1 MRIDGGCFCGAI
13 AYEAEVDPEKTS
25 ICHCRACQALT
36 GTAFRVTVPAPEAD
50 FHITRGEPKVF
61 VKTADSGAKRLQ
73 AFCADCGSHLYA
85 TSDAAGPK
93 VYGIRTGT
101 ARQRD
106 QLVPRRQIWHGS
118 KMAWLPEFDGP
129 GFETIVTVEGQS

>member
-1 MRIDGGCFCGAI
+1 M
-13 AYEAEVDPEKTS
+13 
-25 ICHCRACQALT
+25 
-36 GTAFRVTVPAPEAD
+36 TVPAPEAD
-50 FHITRGEPKVF
+50 FRITKGEPKVF

-85 TSDAAGPK
+85 TSDGDGPK

-106 QLVPRRQIWHGS
+106 QLGPRRQIWHGS

-129 GFETIVTVEGQS
+129 GFETIVTAEGQS

>member
-13 AYEAEVDPEKTS
+13 TYEAEVDPEKTS
-25 ICHCRACQALT
+25 ICHCRDCQQLT
-36 GTAFRVTVPAPEAD
+36 GTAFRVTVPAREED
-50 FHITRGEPKVF
+50 YRITRGTPKVF
-61 VKTADSGAKRLQ
+61 VKTAASGARRAQ
-73 AFCADCGSHLYA
+73 AFCPECGSHLYA
-85 TSDAAGPK
+85 TSAGEGPK

-118 KMAWLPEFDGP
+118 KMDWLPEFEGMA
-129 GFETIVTVEGQS
+129 IVEGQ

>member
-25 ICHCRACQALT
+25 ICHCRDCQQLT
-36 GTAFRVTVPAPEAD
+36 GTAFRVTVPAPEASYR
-50 FHITRGEPKVF
+50 ITRGAPKVF
-61 VKTADSGAKRLQ
+61 VKTAASGAKRAQ
-73 AFCADCGSHLYA
+73 AFCPECGSHLYA
-85 TSDAAGPK
+85 TSAGEGPK

-118 KMAWLPEFDGP
+118 KMDWLPEFDDMA
-129 GFETIVTVEGQS
+129 TIEGQA